1 MAQHYQHSKELQQ
14 QKQEVASHDE
24 PLLSPSSQIIPEREQ
39 IQAEAIY
46 FENKNNPFIDNE
58 QVSTPKQD
66 EKHED
71 ISVTEAISDEASEA
85 ISDEVSEAETEEVNE
100 AISEELTEEV
110 SEAITEEVS
119 EKVSEAVTEEVS
131 EAISEAISEEVTE
144 EATEAISEEVTEE
157 ATEAISE
164 EVTEEATEVI
174 SEAET
179 EAISEAANETISEA
193 ATAAISEA
201 ANETSSEAATAAV
214 SEAVYEKKSE
224 VTYVSDLSPHQVQMQ
239 LLNRAFDAKLENNYN
254 QAIHYFTEM
263 LQVGISEQLFSFV
276 GIELVNLYQ
285 TKGDYARAR
294 NIIAILFFDES
305 VQANKEIY
313 AELIKKD
320 RELEQLMSS
329 Y

>member
-131 EAISEAISEEVTE
+131 EAIS
-144 EATEAISEEVTEE
+144 
-157 ATEAISE
+157 EAISE